1 MTGLAAL
8 AVALI
13 ILWAPVG
20 LVEMVVASSGLSE
33 AMPAAAPPLGLK
45 ARLMLAG
52 FGALMAAGVVSATR
66 RSVGR
71 DEPQRIEEGRQ
82 DRVQGAKTMGFAF
95 SKLTALARGRAAA
108 NEADTPVLRRADAH
122 PDAPP
127 RSPIFASRDF
137 DGLEIFGRPEG
148 SRRPLVANPEPRPES
163 VLPAPPTPLPFAM
176 PSAPAPLSEAELPQP
191 AFARP
196 SAVAPAFAEPPR
208 FAAPAVVPPPAP
220 AVEAEPAPAPLPLRS
235 PTQGLSVSELTE
247 RLERGLAQRSRATV
261 PPVAAAAVIA
271 DMPAA
276 QPVPVRDT
284 VAQDTDEALRAAL
297 GALRA
302 MAGRR

>member
-1 MTGLAAL
+1 
-8 AVALI
+8 
-13 ILWAPVG
+13 
-20 LVEMVVASSGLSE
+20 
-33 AMPAAAPPLGLK
+33 
-45 ARLMLAG
+45 
-52 FGALMAAGVVSATR
+52 
-66 RSVGR
+66 
-71 DEPQRIEEGRQ
+71 
-82 DRVQGAKTMGFAF
+82 MGFAF

-108 NEADTPVLRRADAH
+108 NEADAPVLRRADAH

-127 RSPIFASRDF
+127 RPPIFASRDF

-148 SRRPLVANPEPRPES
+148 SRRPLVANPEPQPES
-163 VLPAPPTPLPFAM
+163 VLPPPPTPLPFAM

-191 AFARP
+191 VFARP
-196 SAVAPAFAEPPR
+196 SAAAPALAEPPR
-208 FAAPAVVPPPAP
+208 FAAPVAVPPPAP
-220 AVEAEPAPAPLPLRS
+220 AVEAAPAPAPLPLRS

-261 PPVAAAAVIA
+261 PPVAMGGVIA

-276 QPVPVRDT
+276 QPVPVRDA

-297 GALRA
+297 GALRS